1 MRSVLWSDWWC
12 ILCRYPWA
20 VFTSSC
26 QKHVSHPLTCF
37 GSRLSVLALLCFLP
51 PPRLFGV
58 VKANFFSGAHLRS
71 PHSLSPPSGVLF
83 ILLIVFF
90 HGVFEIA
97 PCMNFFENYS
107 VFTSQFFPPRICSPR
122 PWRPSHCLNVL
133 CIEPAVGRGAW
144 SWCPLINPIFFPLIC
159 NKAVTNFTAWA
170 LCGGPAYL
178 PLAHRN
184 KKAINPL
191 GAITTM
197 KRRAYC
203 SYF

>member
-1 MRSVLWSDWWC
+1 M
-12 ILCRYPWA
+12 
-20 VFTSSC
+20 
-26 QKHVSHPLTCF
+26 LTF
-37 GSRLSVLALLCFLP
+37 SQVHIYAAL
-51 PPRLFGV
+51 
-58 VKANFFSGAHLRS
+58 
-71 PHSLSPPSGVLF
+71 SLSPPSGVLF

-107 VFTSQFFPPRICSPR
+107 VTSQFFFPRICSPPPCR
-122 PWRPSHCLNVL
+122 TSHCLNVL
-133 CIEPAVGRGAW
+133 CIELAVGRGAW
-144 SWCPLINPIFFPLIC
+144 SSCPLINPIFFPLIC